1 MRAVKLVVVLSALAT
16 GAVGCS
22 GNSSTPSNAPAP
34 AAAPAAPAPQQ
45 EVITNNSIVS
55 QISHP
60 DEAMKALGS
69 VAKATDWKGVVDAST
84 AVSGSDKLKVSAAIG
99 MQAANGVAAEY
110 AGDDADAQKL
120 ATSVKGLADRLSL
133 KSSALESLVS
143 KTTSDFKEPDADKRS
158 ALVRT
163 DLAQMQDELKATLD
177 QLGQGADAT
186 MMVFGAWVEGV
197 RMTSSVLK
205 NSYNAA
211 ASGVL
216 NRRSEADYFLA
227 AFVAMPKNANP
238 LYAQIVPTLT
248 RLRDAMVASPSHQ
261 ISAQAVG
268 TIQSAAS
275 ELAGLLRK

>member
-1 MRAVKLVVVLSALAT
+1 MVVVLSALAT

-34 AAAPAAPAPQQ
+34 AAAPAPAPQQ

-69 VAKATDWKGVVDAST
+69 VAKAADWKGVVDAST
-84 AVSGSDKLKVSAAIG
+84 AVSASDKLKVSAAIG

-133 KSSALESLVS
+133 KSSALESLVA
-143 KTTSDFKEPDADKRS
+143 KTTSDFKEPDAEKRS
-158 ALVRT
+158 TLVRT

-177 QLGQGADAT
+177 QLGEGADAT

-197 RMTSSVLK
+197 RMTSTVLK
-205 NSYNAA
+205 NRYDAA
-211 ASGVL
+211 SSGVL
-216 NRRSEADYFLA
+216 NRRNEADYFLA

-248 RLRDAMVASPSHQ
+248 RLRDAMVANPSHQ
-261 ISAQAVG
+261 VSAQAVG

>member
-1 MRAVKLVVVLSALAT
+1 MVAIVSVLAT
-16 GAVGCS
+16 GVIGCS

-34 AAAPAAPAPQQ
+34 AAAPAPAPQQ

-69 VAKATDWKGVVDAST
+69 LAKAADWKGVVDAST
-84 AVSGSDKLKVSAAIG
+84 AVSSSEKPKVAAAIG

-110 AGDDADAQKL
+110 AGDDANAQKL

-143 KTTSDFKEPDADKRS
+143 KTTSDFKEPDAAKRS

-177 QLGQGADAT
+177 QLGEGADAT

-205 NSYNAA
+205 NSYDAA

-238 LYAQIVPTLT
+238 LYGQIVPTLT

-275 ELAGLLRK
+275 ELAGILRK